1 MPKKKLPSNFV
12 LPYIAILI
20 TTLIWG
26 AAGPVI
32 KYTLRFLP
40 PLTFLFL
47 RFLIV
52 CIVLLPYVYFELKRT
67 KISKKDYLNFFLLGL
82 FSQSALAI
90 YFVGLNYTKV
100 LDAAIIG
107 VMGSIMTV
115 AAGNYFY
122 KDKIDS
128 KVKLGLVLA
137 SLGTI
142 LIILEPAFSGNGKI
156 IIEHRILGNLII
168 LFYHFFWTTF
178 VVWSKMSM
186 GENSPSL
193 KKALSFI
200 HLKPMTKKY
209 SPILITSISFYIG
222 LLTLIPLALL
232 ENMYSLTQFD
242 ILFIDHRGLLG
253 LLYMALLS
261 SIVAYMCY
269 EWALEHIRVTD
280 ISFFGY
286 LGSIFTIPF
295 AYILLGEVPNKFMVM
310 GAIIIGIGVYI
321 AERKET

>member
-1 MPKKKLPSNFV
+1 MCKKTPTSDVV
-12 LPYIAILI
+12 LPYVAILV

-26 AAGPVI
+26 AASPVI
-32 KYTLRFLP
+32 KYTLRFIP

-52 CIVLLPYVYFELKRT
+52 CIVLLPYLYFELKKT
-67 KISKKDYLNFFLLGL
+67 KINKKDYLNFFLLGL

-90 YFVGLNYTKV
+90 YFIGLNYTKV

-122 KDKIDS
+122 KDEVDSRVKI
-128 KVKLGLVLA
+128 GLVLA

-142 LIILEPAFSGNGKI
+142 LIILEPALTGNNI
-156 IIEHRILGNLII
+156 IAIEHRILGNLII
-168 LFYHFFWTTF
+168 LFYHLFWTVF

-186 GENSPSL
+186 GENSPVF
-193 KKALSFI
+193 KKTLSFI

-222 LLTLIPLALL
+222 LITLIPLATL
-232 ENMYSLTQFD
+232 ENMYSSTAFD
-242 ILFIDHRGLLG
+242 IVFIDHRGLLG

-269 EWALEHIRVTD
+269 EWALEHIKVTD

-295 AYILLGEVPNKFMVM
+295 AYILLGELPNGFMVV
-310 GAIIIGIGVYI
+310 GAIIIAIGVYI
-321 AERKET
+321 AEKKQT